1 MIWGVIFPPPE
12 PSLWNLQELSLVME
26 SVCGEDIICY
36 QMMKKRLC
44 DENVANFFGSFAVH
58 CNAIAENFAVWIDCL
73 SKYWDNCDEGGREVL
88 MKIIRTQSKFLGE
101 ILLFSEK
108 YFLAK
113 TDTFQQRV
121 QYFFQCFFLYFAI
134 LFQMNK
140 SPCSNNLV
148 SRKAKTSAEFVM
160 AARDQPKLFSEKR

>member
-113 TDTFQQRV
+113 TDTFQ
-121 QYFFQCFFLYFAI
+121 
-134 LFQMNK
+134 
-140 SPCSNNLV
+140 
-148 SRKAKTSAEFVM
+148 
-160 AARDQPKLFSEKR
+160 